1 MKIPFSASPEYTIG
15 IEWELGLVDR
25 RNGDLTS
32 AAEDVFAILDDHAPE
47 HRVYRELLRNTVELV
62 TGICH
67 DVPEGIGDLA
77 ESMGHVMRAADRL
90 GLDLF
95 SAGMHPF
102 ATWETQKITAA
113 ARYHTLID
121 RTQYWGRQMLIFGIH
136 VHVGLPQR
144 DRVLPVLNSL
154 LRFYPHLQ
162 SLSASSPYY
171 LGTGTGYASNRAMLF
186 QQLPTA
192 GLPFQFDHWRAYEA
206 YVDDMMVTGVIDKLN
221 EIRWDIR
228 PSPTLGTIEVRV
240 CDAMA
245 TFEEVAAIA
254 ALIHCLVVD
263 LDQRLARGE
272 PLPTLPPWHVQE
284 NKWRA
289 ARYGMDAIII
299 LDDGNHEAL
308 VTEDLERLLEELG
321 PLSRDLNCGAELQ
334 LVRRMLDAGAGYE
347 RQRDVARANRGDLRS
362 VVDSVVG
369 ELKASFQ
376 RVPKHA

>member
-1 MKIPFSASPEYTIG
+1 MDIAFTGSPEYTLG

-62 TGICH
+62 TGICR
-67 DVPEGIGDLA
+67 DVPEGIRDLA
-77 ESMGHVMRAADRL
+77 ESMGHVVRAADRL

-154 LRFYPHLQ
+154 LRYYPHLQ
-162 SLSASSPYY
+162 ALSASSPYY

-192 GLPFQFDHWRAYEA
+192 GLPFQFDHWRQYEA

-228 PSPTLGTIEVRV
+228 PSPNLGTIEVRV

-254 ALIHCLVVD
+254 ALI
-263 LDQRLARGE
+263 A
-272 PLPTLPPWHVQE
+272 P
-284 NKWRA
+284 
-289 ARYGMDAIII
+289 
-299 LDDGNHEAL
+299 
-308 VTEDLERLLEELG
+308 
-321 PLSRDLNCGAELQ
+321 
-334 LVRRMLDAGAGYE
+334 
-347 RQRDVARANRGDLRS
+347 
-362 VVDSVVG
+362 
-369 ELKASFQ
+369 
-376 RVPKHA
+376 